1 MYIFKCCFFQSNTF
15 QKGNK
20 LLVTLHTL
28 MSAIT
33 TGLFDFQSSEDKEEL
48 RVSYRKENEGKSFC
62 QLDFI
67 LYHSCVYL
75 KMEVFP

>member
-1 MYIFKCCFFQSNTF
+1 MLF
-15 QKGNK
+15 
-20 LLVTLHTL
+20 LLIQYFSKRKQATCYTAHIDVCV
-28 MSAIT
+28 T

-62 QLDFI
+62 QLEFI

-75 KMEVFP
+75 KMEAFP